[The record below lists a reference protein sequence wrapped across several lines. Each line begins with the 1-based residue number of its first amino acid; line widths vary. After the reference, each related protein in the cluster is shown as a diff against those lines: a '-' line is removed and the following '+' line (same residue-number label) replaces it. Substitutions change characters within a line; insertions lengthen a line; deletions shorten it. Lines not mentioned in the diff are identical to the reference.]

1 MELWA
6 NQKNGYENK
15 IWRSFDWNFF
25 FLSTSFKRM
34 QNAIHQPGGKKLSIL
49 HEMCYQASLSDSLHL
64 SR

>member
-25 FLSTSFKRM
+25 FLHFFQK
-34 QNAIHQPGGKKLSIL
+34 NA
-49 HEMCYQASLSDSLHL
+49 ECYSS
-64 SR
+64 SRR